1 MYKECLM
8 NRTKIIVMHLRSSAG
23 NGGGPEKTILN
34 SPLYIDKS
42 KYELFIVYLKKKA
55 DKHFKIALR
64 AKELGLDNFYMVE
77 EGSYFDKQA
86 MLEVATLIDRLKVDI
101 LHTHDYKSDWWG
113 WLIRKDRPN
122 LRLVTTVHGWT
133 VMSTLRE
140 RFYYQIGKF
149 PLYLFDRIIAV
160 NEEIIRSL
168 RIIGVPQRKISLIRN
183 AVDSNAYRRQ
193 TALRNNGRTIGYIG
207 RLSKEKR
214 VEDLIF
220 AFAKLSK
227 EARVDQ
233 LLIAG
238 EGPKSDDLRFLV
250 SKLNLYN
257 RVKFLGYV
265 DSKSFFNEVDIF
277 VNPSLR
283 EGLPNTILES
293 MAMKVAVV
301 ATKVGGVGD
310 LVRHGRTGFLIPGKK
325 PDKIYETV
333 KFLLD
338 NPEECSVVTKNAR
351 DMVCN
356 LYDFTK
362 RMRHVEQVYD
372 DVFRHE
378 SSKEN

>member
-1 MYKECLM
+1 M

-310 LVRHGRTGFLIPGKK
+310 LVRHGRTGFLIPGK
-325 PDKIYETV
+325 
-333 KFLLD
+333 
-338 NPEECSVVTKNAR
+338 NPIR
-351 DMVCN
+351 
-356 LYDFTK
+356 F
-362 RMRHVEQVYD
+362 MR
-372 DVFRHE
+372 R
-378 SSKEN
+378 